1 VDDGDG
7 THGQTAR
14 SEEKQC
20 GAWPNDVDENDRVEV
35 PFIGPER
42 RGDGR
47 SEELDGGR

>member
-7 THGQTAR
+7 TRGQTAR

-20 GAWPNDVDENDRVEV
+20 GAWPNDVDENDGVEV

-42 RGDGR
+42 RGGGR